1 MPKVCSQRTRT
12 RDVATAR
19 VYNQTGRDD
28 SRQQHR
34 SYVTPRIVVSGDAVT
49 AIESIKMSAA
59 KAIRDANVTPVST
72 PPGAQPS
79 DAAIRSILAKRA
91 ARIDELEIENATL
104 QAQLQQAL
112 LRAENN
118 VPVLEPPQNTAATRT
133 KDDYEILRQRYEYLD
148 LRYQKLQDDY
158 KKREKYV
165 ETATKKYNAAKTSAK
180 QWQAYVK
187 KQLYTHGKEDA
198 RNALDQSN
206 ELLPPPPPIPREVS
220 DIEIT
225 PRPLRQAS
233 PERGDAGKEAQT
245 TNTSILES
253 SKHAGTSSVTNHGVR
268 SPASSLHSKRITSSQ
283 TTEDDQ
289 AEARSYAV
297 KVEPCS
303 DEEPEVV
310 RENVLK
316 RRKRGSGSAMPP
328 PQRIKQESESPTRPG
343 SAETPIELRSE
354 EWSSPASRARPLMR
368 METSDLDA
376 MRGTYQTPRKR
387 KATDESR
394 ARSEERSTSTLH
406 PPRPLARNSSSL
418 SDSDI
423 PDLPALPI
431 AFEQAEDN
439 MGERQRL
446 ERRANVIPKERSH
459 VRRRGPLGQL
469 SPNVPTMPQTS
480 KKRRRTSEED
490 AGKVSMLAED
500 GDEETSQVTPKAEPG
515 TAKTP
520 ASNRLDAMLENPTPG
535 RQPLSARRPA
545 PDTFKRTRPQRP
557 QQKVEPQ
564 SHNKATASAP
574 RFRRPPGLE
583 KSPPPINPESEP
595 LRSRKLQ
602 QLRPQDFRINP
613 AFADSDYAY
622 ADPMN
627 RKTKAARRCLPGC
640 INPACCGEFLDAAR
654 HGLLPPSSKSDAQV
668 LEDMLGSSHAEIMA
682 AYSPSKRKE
691 VLIQARAQE
700 FANEHGRHRKTF
712 ERAATPPGF
721 WRTEM
726 PSTQE
731 ELEDRRKAEEMER
744 MKVEGMWRE
753 AMRGGGRWLFRDE

>member
-1 MPKVCSQRTRT
+1 
-12 RDVATAR
+12 
-19 VYNQTGRDD
+19 
-28 SRQQHR
+28 
-34 SYVTPRIVVSGDAVT
+34 
-49 AIESIKMSAA
+49 MSAA

-104 QAQLQQAL
+104 QTQLEQAL
-112 LRAENN
+112 LRAEKN
-118 VPVLEPPQNTAATRT
+118 VPDAEQLQDTVATRAGLAG
-133 KDDYEILRQRYEYLD
+133 DYEILRQQYEYLD
-148 LRYQKLQDDY
+148 LRYKKLQDDY

-180 QWQAYVK
+180 QWQAYVA
-187 KQLYTHGKEDA
+187 KQLNTHGKEHS
-198 RNALDQSN
+198 RNALDHPN
-206 ELLPPPPPIPREVS
+206 ELLPPPPPVIREVS
-220 DIEIT
+220 DIETT

-233 PERGDAGKEAQT
+233 PERADAGKEAQT
-245 TNTSILES
+245 TDTSVVDS
-253 SKHAGTSSVTNHGVR
+253 SKHAGTSSVINHGVR

-289 AEARSYAV
+289 PEARSYAV

-310 RENVLK
+310 RENILK
-316 RRKRGSGSAMPP
+316 RRRRGSGSVMPP
-328 PQRIKQESESPTRPG
+328 PQRIKEEASSPTRPG
-343 SAETPIELRSE
+343 SAEAPIELRSE

-376 MRGTYQTPRKR
+376 MRGTYQTPQKR
-387 KATDESR
+387 KSTDDSR
-394 ARSEERSTSTLH
+394 ARSEERSTTTLH

-431 AFEQAEDN
+431 AFEQAEDITD
-439 MGERQRL
+439 ERQRVKPK
-446 ERRANVIPKERSH
+446 ADVTPKERSH

-480 KKRRRTSEED
+480 KKRRRISEED

-500 GDEETSQVTPKAEPG
+500 GDEASQVTPKAEPG

-545 PDTFKRTRPQRP
+545 PDTFKRIRPQRP

-564 SHNKATASAP
+564 NYNKAAASAP

-595 LRSRKLQ
+595 LRSRPLQ
-602 QLRPQDFRINP
+602 QLRPQNFRINP

-668 LEDMLGSSHAEIMA
+668 LEDMLGSSHAEILA
-682 AYSPSKRKE
+682 AYPPSKRKE

-712 ERAATPPGF
+712 ERAPTPPGF

-731 ELEDRRKAEEMER
+731 ELEDRRKAEELER